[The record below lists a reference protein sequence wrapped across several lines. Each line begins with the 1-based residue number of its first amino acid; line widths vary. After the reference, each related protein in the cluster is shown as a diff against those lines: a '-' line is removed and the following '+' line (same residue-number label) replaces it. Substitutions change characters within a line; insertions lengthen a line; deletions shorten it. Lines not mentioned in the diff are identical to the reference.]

1 MVFSESS
8 MCGYLLSIER
18 SCKVQ
23 ATLLEILVQMKK
35 KKKKNGWIAGFRNL
49 TQMSLEQMIGEVSS
63 SFSHLRK
70 DPLLLE
76 RNSLK

>member
-8 MCGYLLSIER
+8 MCGYLLSIEQ

-35 KKKKNGWIAGFRNL
+35 KKWLDSRFP
-49 TQMSLEQMIGEVSS
+49 Q
-63 SFSHLRK
+63 SHTNEPRTN
-70 DPLLLE
+70 D
-76 RNSLK
+76 R

>member
-8 MCGYLLSIER
+8 MCGYLLSIEQ

-23 ATLLEILVQMKK
+23 ATLLEILVQM
-35 KKKKNGWIAGFRNL
+35 KKKNGWIAGFRNL